1 MKQYIC
7 LLAVFLM
14 GCTPGTGRI
23 TPGMG
28 MRLELQEQ
36 TAEQLHLPV
45 QQSGSPV
52 VAAWLTAVSLS
63 DMLKGATEAAY
74 RAAVHQELT
83 WLCENGFTDVFVQ
96 VRSNGDAYYRSRVY
110 PRAASWSQD
119 FDPFQVF
126 LEENQQV
133 GLQVHA
139 WINPYRC
146 QTAGQM
152 LKIPDTYPTRMWA
165 QEQAE
170 PIVQVSGRWYLN
182 PADAHAQA
190 LICTGAQELLDGYDI
205 AGLHIDDYFYPTT
218 EPELDAAAFAA
229 SRSEDLTAWRTEQVN
244 TLVAALYAQAHAA
257 DRIFSI
263 SPRGDPA
270 ASAQLLYADPETW
283 CSQSGYCDWILPQLY
298 YGFDNETCGF
308 AEMLALWQGMVQ
320 TDGVRLI
327 PGICTYK
334 VGQADDWAGTG
345 RMEWVTEQEIPARQA
360 AAVLEAGL
368 NGVAVYSSAS
378 TRELDAPE
386 MEALKQQLC
395 RFTQVPP

>member
-74 RAAVHQELT
+74 RATVHQELT

-170 PIVQVSGRWYLN
+170 SIVQVSGRWYLN
-182 PADAHAQA
+182 PADEHAQA

-345 RMEWVTEQEIPARQA
+345 RMEWLIEQEIPAQQA
-360 AAVLEAGL
+360 AAVLETGL

>member
-45 QQSGSPV
+45 QQFGSPV

-170 PIVQVSGRWYLN
+170 TIVQVSGRWYLN

-334 VGQADDWAGTG
+334 VGRADDWAGTG
-345 RMEWVTEQEIPARQA
+345 RMEWLTEQEIPARQA
-360 AAVLEAGL
+360 AAVLETGL

-395 RFTQVPP
+395 RFTQEPP